1 MQLRKDYL
9 ISNINVAKYNVI
21 LTSSKNITILNKN
34 MAKLWRNRKYFT
46 MPNKSK
52 TQITLN
58 VNPKWG
64 YNMKSNY
71 MVISIR
77 NRNIPVWNVFPTL
90 LRIHF

>member
-34 MAKLWRNRKYFT
+34 ITKLWRNKKYFT

-52 TQITLN
+52 TQITIN
-58 VNPKWG
+58 VNPKSG
-64 YNMKSNY
+64 YNMKNNY
-71 MVISIR
+71 MAISMR
-77 NRNIPVWNVFPTL
+77 NQNIPV
-90 LRIHF
+90 